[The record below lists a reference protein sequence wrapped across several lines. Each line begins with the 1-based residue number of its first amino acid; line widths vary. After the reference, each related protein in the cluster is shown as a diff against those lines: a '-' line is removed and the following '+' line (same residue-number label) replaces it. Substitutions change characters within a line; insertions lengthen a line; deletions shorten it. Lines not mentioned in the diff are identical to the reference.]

1 MGMFFVYIL
10 KSSLCLALFYLF
22 YRLLLSKETFH
33 RFNRLALLGVL
44 ALSGAIPF
52 VKITLQKSAEA
63 SISFDEFMLVPEVA
77 PSVAMEE
84 ISTPFPW
91 MALVLLVYGLGIVFF
106 WGRHLWSL
114 ARMCRVLRSSRREK
128 MEGGITL
135 FIHKEKVAPFSWM
148 NIIVLSEAD
157 MQESG
162 DVILAHERAHI
173 KNRHSWDLLL
183 AEVCVFLQWFNPA
196 AWLLKQELQTVHEYE
211 ADEWVINNGID
222 AKTYQLLIIK
232 KAVGAR
238 LYSIANSFN
247 HSSLKKRITMMIK
260 KKSNPWARLKY
271 LYVLPLATVAVAAF
285 ARPEVSNQF
294 DEISDTKV
302 NDLVSVV
309 KTIEVENEDSISKS
323 NWYPAVPVAEADTVD
338 RLVLNLEVGKKP
350 LFVIDGVPFGTY
362 LSLDDINAAMVE
374 SATLLDK
381 TEAMKLYG
389 EKAKDGALVI
399 TSKYPEMT
407 KVHKNVKFTQGVSAS
422 DEKFTLNGQVMEY
435 PSKKPV
441 PGASVVIRGTTH
453 GTLADAE
460 GKFQLQVKK
469 GDVII
474 VSYVGLQTQQLPV
487 QSGANLVVWMRE
499 EVQSMEEMVVVG
511 MNTPSEEADKKVKY
525 TEVKVDETETPQK
538 EEVIFQVVEQMPEF
552 PGGMGEAM
560 KFLAKNIKYPVAAQ
574 EAKIEGR
581 VIVQFVV
588 GKDGSISDVHTVKGV
603 SPELDAEAIRVVS
616 LMPKWNPGK
625 QRGQAVSVKY
635 TMPIMFRLQTPKPEK
650 KEEEK
655 PAYLQLNMKV
665 DKDVSSEDVAMVK
678 DVLRE
683 GYREMTMEFPQGV
696 NKSVEQL
703 PSGGVGYYSEHSRTI
718 RVENGKSPLII
729 VDGEVKG
736 TGMDILKS
744 VPVNQIQS
752 ISVMKD
758 KDAIAKYGDKAND
771 GVIEIITKKNK

>member
-77 PSVAMEE
+77 PSVVMEE
-84 ISTPFPW
+84 VSTPFPW

-128 MEGGITL
+128 MDGGITL

-148 NIIVLSEAD
+148 NIIVLSEED

-323 NWYPAVPVAEADTVD
+323 NWYPAVPVVEVDTVE
-338 RLVLNLEVGKKP
+338 RLVVNLEVGKKP
-350 LFVIDGVPFGTY
+350 LFVIDGVPSGN
-362 LSLDDINAAMVE
+362 LSLNDINAAMVE

-389 EKAKDGALVI
+389 EKAKDGAVVI
-399 TSKYPEMT
+399 TSKKPEDT
-407 KVHKNVKFTQGVSAS
+407 KVYRDVRFTQGVSAS
-422 DEKFTLNGQVMEY
+422 DEKFTLNGQVMDHK
-435 PSKKPV
+435 SLKPV
-441 PGASVVIRGTTH
+441 PGASVVIRGTTS

-460 GKFQLQVKK
+460 GKFKLQVKK
-469 GDVII
+469 GDVIV
-474 VSYVGLQTQQLPV
+474 VSYVGLQTQQISV
-487 QSGANLVVWMRE
+487 NSANLVVWMDE
-499 EVQSMEEMVVVG
+499 DVQSMEEMVVVG
-511 MNTPSEEADKKVKY
+511 MSPKSENTDVVFDMPLEKVKKAEESKVKY
-525 TEVKVDETETPQK
+525 TEVKVDETEVSQK
-538 EEVIFQVVEQMPEF
+538 EGEIFQVVEQMPEF
-552 PGGMGEAM
+552 PGGMQKAM
-560 KFLAKNIKYPVAAQ
+560 EFLGKNIKYPVAAQ

-588 GKDGSISDVHTVKGV
+588 GKDGSISDVQAVRGV

-616 LMPKWNPGK
+616 MMPKWNPGK

-635 TMPIMFRLQTPKPEK
+635 TMPIMFRLQTPAPKQEEADVVSFSLK
-650 KEEEK
+650 ANEDTSIGTIEAVKNSIRAARTLIDIDKEESSKEK
-655 PAYLQLNMKV
+655 PLVVVDGKV
-665 DKDVSSEDVAMVK
+665 MGHGTELLKRIDVA
-678 DVLRE
+678 
-683 GYREMTMEFPQGV
+683 
-696 NKSVEQL
+696 
-703 PSGGVGYYSEHSRTI
+703 TI
-718 RVENGKSPLII
+718 QQVY
-729 VDGEVKG
+729 
-736 TGMDILKS
+736 
-744 VPVNQIQS
+744 
-752 ISVMKD
+752 VMS
-758 KDAIAKYGDKAND
+758 AKNAVAEYGDQAKEGAI
-771 GVIEIITKKNK
+771 VVTSKKK

>member
-63 SISFDEFMLVPEVA
+63 GISFDEFMLVPEVA
-77 PSVAMEE
+77 PSVVMEE
-84 ISTPFPW
+84 VSTPFPW

-114 ARMCRVLRSSRREK
+114 VRMCRVLRSSRREK
-128 MEGGITL
+128 MDGGITL
-135 FIHKEKVAPFSWM
+135 FVHQEKVAPFSWM
-148 NIIVLSEAD
+148 NIIVLSEED

-196 AWLLKQELQTVHEYE
+196 AWLLKQELQTIHEYE

-309 KTIEVENEDSISKS
+309 KTIEVENEDSLSKVQYFEVMEVKPDLS
-323 NWYPAVPVAEADTVD
+323 NRLNVPIKE
-338 RLVLNLEVGKKP
+338 GKKP
-350 LFVIDGVPFGTY
+350 LLVVDGAPWPKMG
-362 LSLDDINAAMVE
+362 LNDINAEMVE
-374 SATLLDK
+374 SVTVLNEKKAV
-381 TEAMKLYG
+381 ELYG
-389 EKAKDGALVI
+389 EKAKDGAVVI
-399 TSKYPEMT
+399 VSKRTQETIEYENKKYGVPMRVSSDQEEFKVSGVVLKYPGHE
-407 KVHKNVKFTQGVSAS
+407 
-422 DEKFTLNGQVMEY
+422 
-435 PSKKPV
+435 PV
-441 PGASVVIRGTTH
+441 PGASVVVRGTTR
-453 GTLADAE
+453 GTLVDEKGNFEIEA
-460 GKFQLQVKK
+460 KK
-469 GDVII
+469 GDVLV
-474 VSYVGLQTQQLPV
+474 VSFVGLQTQFLPIDFD
-487 QSGANLVVWMRE
+487 SSSAGNIRLGIHLKE
-499 EVQSMEEMVVVG
+499 DVQSMEEMVVMG
-511 MNTPSEEADKKVKY
+511 MSPKSESADVVFDMPIEEAMKAEKQ
-525 TEVKVDETETPQK
+525 QK

-552 PGGMGEAM
+552 PGGMYEAM
-560 KFLAKNIKYPVAAQ
+560 KFLAKNIKYPAAAQ

-588 GKDGSISDVHTVKGV
+588 QKDGSITGVQTVQGV

-635 TMPIMFRLQTPKPEK
+635 TMPIMFRLQTPAPKQEEAEVVSFSLK
-650 KEEEK
+650 ANEDTSIGTIEAVKNSIRAVGTMIDIDKEESSEEK
-655 PAYLQLNMKV
+655 PLVVV
-665 DKDVSSEDVAMVK
+665 DGKIMGHGTELLKRIDVA
-678 DVLRE
+678 
-683 GYREMTMEFPQGV
+683 
-696 NKSVEQL
+696 
-703 PSGGVGYYSEHSRTI
+703 TI
-718 RVENGKSPLII
+718 QQVY
-729 VDGEVKG
+729 
-736 TGMDILKS
+736 
-744 VPVNQIQS
+744 
-752 ISVMKD
+752 VMS
-758 KDAIAKYGDKAND
+758 AKNAVAEYGDQAKEGAI
-771 GVIEIITKKNK
+771 VVTSKKK